1 MDGVRTLDRG
11 EFIAADLG
19 QGSVGS
25 FEAGQREA
33 LWFRDLPVRVRGE
46 QIAVLIEGD
55 FRERACCEPVLR
67 LHRERRL
74 RARGER
80 RAVGR
85 EVEGDRR
92 PRRPGR
98 RVGKGETGCSRV
110 GNAVLKTDIARSNV
124 TLVVADRHCP
134 TPGGRAGVVLER
146 ELEKLLAAQ
155 GVYDLYAV
163 DHVLV
168 RRARQVSGV

>member
-1 MDGVRTLDRG
+1 MEGIRTLDRG

-19 QGSVGS
+19 QGSVGA

-33 LWFRDLPVRVRGE
+33 LWFRDLPVRVRDE

-55 FRERACCEPVLR
+55 FRERACREPVLG

-80 RAVGR
+80 RGIGR
-85 EVEGDRR
+85 EIERDRR

-98 RVGKGETGCSRV
+98 RKSQGEAGCSRV
-110 GNAVLKTDIARSNV
+110 GGSVLEADIARSDV

-146 ELEKLLAAQ
+146 ELEKMLAAQ

-163 DHVLV
+163 DHV
-168 RRARQVSGV
+168 